1 MGVFE
6 YKVLIKEADLDT
18 FGHVN
23 NARYLSLFE
32 EARWDLIHNRG
43 FGVREIQERALGPVV
58 LEIKI
63 RYKREIKLRDMITI
77 QTTLLE
83 PETVTHKITTR
94 LEQKMINEKGEV
106 CCTAEFTFGLFDLK
120 ARKLVLPTP
129 EWLHAIGAT
138 D

>member
-1 MGVFE
+1 MKVFE
-6 YKVLIKEADLDT
+6 YKVLVKESDLDT

-43 FGVREIQERALGPVV
+43 YGVREIQERAQGPVV

-63 RYKREIKLRDMITI
+63 RYQREIKLRDMITI
-77 QTTLLE
+77 HTTLLE
-83 PETVTHKITTR
+83 PETVNQKITTR

-120 ARKLVLPTP
+120 TRKLVLPTP